1 MITIH
6 YARHRVGI
14 AMLSMLLFV
23 FNLNAQS
30 AEEQIKTLLAVQ
42 SEAWNT
48 GDIDGFM
55 EGYLQTDDLHFLGS
69 GGLTAGWHATLER
82 YKQRYPDQQTMGQL
96 SFDLREITRRTKDVY
111 TVIGKFHLSRH
122 ELDDMEGFFLLV
134 LQKIKGD
141 WKIVADST
149 H

>member
-6 YARHRVGI
+6 YARHRVGF
-14 AMLSMLLFV
+14 AMLSMLLLA
-23 FNLNAQS
+23 FNLSAQS

-55 EGYLQTDDLHFLGS
+55 EGYLPTDDLHFLGS

-111 TVIGKFHLSRH
+111 TIIGKFHLSRH

>member
-111 TVIGKFHLSRH
+111 TIIGKFHLSRH